1 MKKHG
6 QVEKAKR
13 IDSFEAE
20 YRAFQ
25 LGLCDML
32 PFSRECDRIKLPSG
46 RIVKLSYVHNA
57 AGRLTF
63 FLCPCCGKRV
73 RFLYLPE
80 YKCRTCARLN
90 YRSQQV
96 TKGSLADLCAIPVK
110 MGLEE
115 PTIFDFEYTLIRP
128 RYMNKARFERL
139 NRRFKKKMRAFVG
152 HGRRYIDRLDIL
164 TALPDTRESVADIN
178 MKENGGFYE

>member
-6 QVEKAKR
+6 QVELEKR

-20 YRAFQ
+20 CRAFFVGRCE
-25 LGLCDML
+25 LL
-32 PFSRECDRIKLPSG
+32 PFSREGDRIRFDGG

-63 FLCPCCGKRV
+63 FLCPFCGQRV
-73 RFLYLPE
+73 RFLYLPG

-90 YRSQQV
+90 YRSQQA
-96 TKGSLADLCAIPVK
+96 TKGSLADICAIPVK
-110 MGLEE
+110 LGQEAPE
-115 PTIFDFEYTLIRP
+115 SFDFDYQLIRP

-152 HGRRYIDRLDIL
+152 RGQRYIDRLDIL
-164 TALPDTRESVADIN
+164 TALPDMRESVADIN
-178 MKENGGFYE
+178 MRENGGFYE